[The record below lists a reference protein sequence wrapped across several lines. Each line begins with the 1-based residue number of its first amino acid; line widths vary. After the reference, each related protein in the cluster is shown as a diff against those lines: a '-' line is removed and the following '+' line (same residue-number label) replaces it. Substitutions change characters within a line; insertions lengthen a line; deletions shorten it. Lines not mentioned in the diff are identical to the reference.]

1 MQKLIIIIEGSKPLF
16 YSSKFPW
23 AGERIS
29 LNFINNLGTRP
40 KKGSPALVCAL
51 LCVRNQVSHPY
62 KTTDVIIVLCFSA
75 CVVRQQTL
83 RQTGDAET
91 QRRGHSQ
98 NLLWYQRRVLCDS
111 QPVLMQRNWC
121 GESNCSAHFPER
133 EGSDVKPNAA
143 PL

>member
-1 MQKLIIIIEGSKPLF
+1 MQKLIIIMEDSKTLF

-29 LNFINNLGTRP
+29 LNFINSLGTRP
-40 KKGSPALVCAL
+40 KKGSPYLVCAL

-83 RQTGDAET
+83 RQVMLK
-91 QRRGHSQ
+91 RRGVGIPRI
-98 NLLWYQRRVLCDS
+98 Y
-111 QPVLMQRNWC
+111 C
-121 GESNCSAHFPER
+121 GISFSYFVTRSPC
-133 EGSDVKPNAA
+133 
-143 PL
+143 